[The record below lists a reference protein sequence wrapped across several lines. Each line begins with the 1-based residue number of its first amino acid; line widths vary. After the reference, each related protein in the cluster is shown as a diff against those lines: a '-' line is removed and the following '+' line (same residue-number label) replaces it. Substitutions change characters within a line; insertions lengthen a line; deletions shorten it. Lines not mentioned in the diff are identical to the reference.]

1 MRRTSRFRKWV
12 AWHYKRRIALLATTD
27 RYSSQRTERR
37 LAAATATTT
46 IDSIAVIA
54 FSFSL
59 YPYMCIARNAACT
72 TPTDEQRVHVH
83 YRTMCLL
90 LSSDACTTLQRN
102 TQPNALELVK
112 TEFSFAIVFVGQLDS
127 LTTFRTFWRLV
138 YRLSKQAPPTADST
152 STVVDPPTHGVT
164 TRQLVVG
171 VSRHIGRV
179 FNRKEQSRCYG
190 RYCVT
195 VSFAVAIRRDKDSG
209 EEWWPGIGSR

>member
-102 TQPNALELVK
+102 
-112 TEFSFAIVFVGQLDS
+112 AIQRPRTSENRVFFCYCLRWTIG
-127 LTTFRTFWRLV
+127 
-138 YRLSKQAPPTADST
+138 
-152 STVVDPPTHGVT
+152 PTHDIQNFLETGLQTVQASST
-164 TRQLVVG
+164 
-171 VSRHIGRV
+171 
-179 FNRKEQSRCYG
+179 NRRLDVNCCRSTHARCDNKPTCCG
-190 RYCVT
+190 
-195 VSFAVAIRRDKDSG
+195 G
-209 EEWWPGIGSR
+209 